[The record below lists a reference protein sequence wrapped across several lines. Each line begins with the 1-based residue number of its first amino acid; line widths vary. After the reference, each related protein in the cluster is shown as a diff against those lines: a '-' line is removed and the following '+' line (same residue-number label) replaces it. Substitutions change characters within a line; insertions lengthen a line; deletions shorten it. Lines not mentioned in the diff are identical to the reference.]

1 VNTQLKDA
9 AAESAKTIGT
19 LQWAVDNG
27 VDDYNLLLK
36 GNKSLLAEHNDFCY
50 RCEDL
55 KAELAKAHFD
65 AQKKTANLEARVRA
79 AEAHNVDIA
88 TAGEKQLRDFEGE
101 LVRDLEELCALYV
114 RNTQTIGGLCSL
126 MPKGEPSAIDYLHW
140 LSIEI
145 SSLLDMFG
153 GVNENYVT
161 AAVEGA
167 LIMARDYVDLDAL
180 QSTAAESG
188 VDILPDERGVR
199 RVVQAVSKKWWR
211 SFGYDYVLAT
221 IRATHKK
228 VLICM

>member
-1 VNTQLKDA
+1 
-9 AAESAKTIGT
+9 
-19 LQWAVDNG
+19 
-27 VDDYNLLLK
+27 
-36 GNKSLLAEHNDFCY
+36 
-50 RCEDL
+50 
-55 KAELAKAHFD
+55 
-65 AQKKTANLEARVRA
+65 
-79 AEAHNVDIA
+79 
-88 TAGEKQLRDFEGE
+88 
-101 LVRDLEELCALYV
+101 
-114 RNTQTIGGLCSL
+114 
-126 MPKGEPSAIDYLHW
+126 
-140 LSIEI
+140 
-145 SSLLDMFG
+145 MFG